1 MGYVTEFNW
10 ILKLKEEQ
18 GFPDALNE
26 GALCNFRKSE
36 NRVYPVGI
44 AVFLAD
50 SLWNV
55 CASVII
61 KEFAVKDNKTNGIF
75 EVVRVFSG
83 DEKEVLTK
91 VMREMYVRM

>member
-1 MGYVTEFNW
+1 MTEFNRV
-10 ILKLKEEQ
+10 LKLKEEQ

-26 GALCNFRKSE
+26 GASCNFRKLGK
-36 NRVYPVGI
+36 RIYPIGI
-44 AVFLAD
+44 SVFLAD
-50 SLWNV
+50 SFWNV
-55 CASVII
+55 CASVVI
-61 KEFAVKDNKTNGIF
+61 KEFAVKDNETIGIF